1 MEIDQNGVKWLSKS
15 VRDGPWTQ
23 NMHLGEL
30 RGTKVKAQRRPDGH
44 LGNPRDGLDAIL
56 GPLGRPGRRFW
67 VNFGGIWGSQTGPE
81 RRFFGSGVEKC
92 KIAKS
97 FVFPCVFHGF

>member
-1 MEIDQNGVKWLSKS
+1 MFFNLFLDDVGGSGAPEINQNGVKWLSKS

-44 LGNPRDGLDAIL
+44 LGGPRAGLDAIL
-56 GPLGRPGRRFW
+56 GPLGRPGGRFGSD
-67 VNFGGIWGSQTGPE
+67 FGG
-81 RRFFGSGVEKC
+81 F
-92 KIAKS
+92 
-97 FVFPCVFHGF
+97 